1 MKRKIEPLEHYLTTF
16 LVKSLKYRMKSRYFM
31 AKYYSYEGKQ
41 VGWVRKKL
49 DEVVVIEEAWV
60 NEIRQ
65 DLAQNGY
72 DKLLL
77 PIASVLD
84 AQGHPPITRAQA
96 WTILHDLTNDGVPT
110 VLQNTD
116 ADEAIGLG
124 KLVSSAKK
132 TAASAADA
140 VTTPVGKVVGGTTK
154 AVSKGVKKVT
164 GGSSDS
170 KDE

>member
-1 MKRKIEPLEHYLTTF
+1 
-16 LVKSLKYRMKSRYFM
+16 MKSRYFM

-77 PIASVLD
+77 PIAEVLD
-84 AQGHPPITRAQA
+84 SKGHPPITRAQA

-116 ADEAIGLG
+116 ADEKIGLG

-132 TAASAADA
+132 VVVDA
-140 VTTPVGKVVGGTTK
+140 TDTVVTPVGKVVGGASK
-154 AVSKGVKKVT
+154 AVSSGVKKVT
-164 GGSSDS
+164 GGKSDGNG
-170 KDE
+170 E